1 MMIMEYNNI
10 TFVRVLMACVECS
23 HRNFW
28 AIVGAGN
35 FYIMQKMCSC
45 VKQGIEACCL
55 PTQFRAFS
63 CSFASLFLSETTLY
77 FWALAVVD
85 KAVPVPAPSL
95 GRLLGVPQE
104 ACPG

>member
-1 MMIMEYNNI
+1 M
-10 TFVRVLMACVECS
+10 
-23 HRNFW
+23 
-28 AIVGAGN
+28 VGAGN
-35 FYIMQKMCSC
+35 FQNVLICNA
-45 VKQGIEACCL
+45 G
-55 PTQFRAFS
+55 FRAFS
-63 CSFASLFLSETTLY
+63 CSFASLFHSETTLY